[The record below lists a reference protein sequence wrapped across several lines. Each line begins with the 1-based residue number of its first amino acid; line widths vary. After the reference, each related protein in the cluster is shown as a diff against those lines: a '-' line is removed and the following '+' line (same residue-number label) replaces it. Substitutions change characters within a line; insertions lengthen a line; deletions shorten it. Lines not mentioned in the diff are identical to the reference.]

1 MECFCCSGSVGLFW
15 SRCDDVLVACLMMR
29 MLSRVICA
37 LLWPGDRGLLPC
49 GSLVARCLHCW
60 APEAATQVSGPRP
73 GTSLVQTV
81 RNYAN
86 LPRKVREFPSQ
97 LDDLS
102 ATMLK
107 KDYRD
112 LELMNKTDDV
122 VRRLLSLEMAT
133 HKEKLKLKTSQLVE
147 KVRRS
152 PSDVGSTEVQIAIL
166 TAKIRNYQEHLQV
179 HRKDKT
185 NKRYMLM
192 AIDRRKKLLKY
203 LRRTRYEVFENVCT
217 QLGIQYTFPPEYYRR
232 VTQRW
237 AAKKALCI
245 RVFQE
250 VQKLRAAERQKK
262 AAAAAEKV
270 QSVNKEGNEG
280 TPV

>member
-1 MECFCCSGSVGLFW
+1 PDRPW
-15 SRCDDVLVACLMMR
+15 SLCHDVAV
-29 MLSRVICA
+29 A
-37 LLWPGDRGLLPC
+37 LLMTTVMLRRVVCRFLRPGGWAPFTREEPGRGA
-49 GSLVARCLHCW
+49 SLVA
-60 APEAATQVSGPRP
+60 VN
-73 GTSLVQTV
+73 
-81 RNYAN
+81 NYAS
-86 LPRKVREFPSQ
+86 LSKKTQEFPSQ

-102 ATMLK
+102 STMLK
-107 KDYRD
+107 KDYKD
-112 LELMNKTDDV
+112 LEIMNMTNDV
-122 VRRLLSLEMAT
+122 VRKLLSLEMAS

-147 KVRRS
+147 KVQRS

-217 QLGIQYTFPPEYYRR
+217 QLGIQYTFPPEYYRK

-250 VQKLRAAERQKK
+250 VQKLRAAERQKQK
-262 AAAAAEKV
+262 AAVKEKA
-270 QSVNKEGNEG
+270 QSINKEVNEG